1 MPTSVGLITN
11 PAATAVI
18 GCALRVHTKLGPGLL
33 ESVYADCLAKE
44 LTKDRVTFQRQVRF
58 PINYDGDNLPRV
70 FVADFVVDSTVLVEL
85 KSVERIL
92 AVHRAQVV
100 SYLRITGLRKGLL
113 INFNVAHLR
122 DGIRSFVR

>member
-1 MPTSVGLITN
+1 VGLITN

-18 GCALRVHTKLGPGLL
+18 GCALRVHSKLGPGLL
-33 ESVYADCLAKE
+33 ESVYGDCLAKE
-44 LTKDRVTFQRQVRF
+44 LTRDGACFRRQVRF
-58 PINYDGDNLPRV
+58 PINYDGEDLPRV

>member
-1 MPTSVGLITN
+1 VGLITN

-18 GCALRVHTKLGPGLL
+18 GCAMRVHTKLGPGLL

-44 LTKDRVTFQRQVRF
+44 LTKDRVTFQRQMRF

-122 DGIRSFVR
+122 DGIRR